1 MYGGAGRSLVSASG
15 KKVFSGGNLFEFSRD
30 LTKGIEKGDL
40 PEEEITEPLFPDRG
54 ILVERIVSFGQS
66 SPPGF
71 WYDQERDEW
80 VALLSGEA
88 VLEWEDGSV
97 LEMHPG
103 DWIFLR
109 AHERHRVARTS
120 SEPPCVWLA
129 VHGRMRG

>member
-1 MYGGAGRSLVSASG
+1 MSAPR
-15 KKVFSGGNLFEFSRD
+15 KRVFPGGNLFEFSRD
-30 LTKGIEKGDL
+30 LIRSIEKGDPL
-40 PEEEITEPLFPDRG
+40 EKEFIEPLLPDRG
-54 ILVERIVSFGQS
+54 VLVERIVSFGQS

-88 VLEWEDGSV
+88 VLEWEDGGV
-97 LEMHPG
+97 LEVHPG
-103 DWIFLR
+103 DWIFLH